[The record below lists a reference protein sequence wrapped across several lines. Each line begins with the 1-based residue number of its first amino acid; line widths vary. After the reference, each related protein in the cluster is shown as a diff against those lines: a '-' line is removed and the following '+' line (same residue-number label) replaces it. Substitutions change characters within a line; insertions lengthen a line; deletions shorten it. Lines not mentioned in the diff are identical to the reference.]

1 MVILLAVPSKLAQ
14 LFPSIPTLIPKRTQ
28 EWQNKL
34 CSCSPGHSC
43 VLSLL
48 FPDLLSKRTAARLRS
63 SGTQSQDNEVKT
75 RLGYET
81 LSEGYQVNPV
91 MEISQKG
98 VSPAIE
104 DSAESNEPSNT
115 PMVGEN

>member
-1 MVILLAVPSKLAQ
+1 M
-14 LFPSIPTLIPKRTQ
+14 TKRT
-28 EWQNKL
+28 EIRDKFGIKGSRTSDCCASYWCPC
-34 CSCSPGHSC
+34 CSL
-43 VLSLL
+43 V
-48 FPDLLSKRTAARLRS
+48 
-63 SGTQSQDNEVKT
+63 QQDNEVKT

>member
-48 FPDLLSKRTAARLRS
+48 FPDLH
-63 SGTQSQDNEVKT
+63 NEVKT